1 MIITVW
7 ASALGRTVDDATKSV
22 KAADSFSLARALALV
37 VETGLVDGTV
47 GVGATAGL
55 AESSDTSLA
64 GWALLV
70 AQTRQLA
77 HTGSAA
83 FAFGAI
89 ERVPAHS
96 FTLATNARASGW
108 AVSVGT
114 AALRLT
120 DATAIGS
127 RIGIESSRARARCS
141 VVDDATGRIG
151 SAKAVA
157 RIDATSVQASGLRRA
172 VGVPTWTC
180 SISPAASSVR
190 ISNSIQRARADDSSG
205 RH

>member
-47 GVGATAGL
+47 RVGATAGL

-77 HTGSAA
+77 NAGSAT
-83 FAFGAI
+83 F
-89 ERVPAHS
+89 RV
-96 FTLATNARASGW
+96 SGF
-108 AVSVGT
+108 S
-114 AALRLT
+114 
-120 DATAIGS
+120 
-127 RIGIESSRARARCS
+127 
-141 VVDDATGRIG
+141 
-151 SAKAVA
+151 
-157 RIDATSVQASGLRRA
+157 
-172 VGVPTWTC
+172 
-180 SISPAASSVR
+180 
-190 ISNSIQRARADDSSG
+190 
-205 RH
+205 